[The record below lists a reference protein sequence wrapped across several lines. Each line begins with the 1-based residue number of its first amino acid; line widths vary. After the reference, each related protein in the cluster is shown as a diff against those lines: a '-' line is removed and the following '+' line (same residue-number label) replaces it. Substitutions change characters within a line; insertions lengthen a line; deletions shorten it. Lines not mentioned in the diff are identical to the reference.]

1 MLKIRSWQ
9 DRGRS
14 SRKFERCE
22 TRIKPMG
29 CRTDSCGQLVVAV
42 SPRQFFKVLNHA
54 GAGPWWTH
62 SDGRYQPV
70 ILVVRKGRGALS
82 CSS

>member
-9 DRGRS
+9 DNGRS
-14 SRKFERCE
+14 SRKFERRE
-22 TRIKPMG
+22 ARITPMG

-42 SPRQFFKVLNHA
+42 SPRQFGKVLTST

-62 SDGRYQPV
+62 AEGRYQTV
-70 ILVVRKGRGALS
+70 ILVVRRGQEALS